1 MDGLEAIKENL
12 IRIFMGEH
20 YSIPLTAIRGYAEYI
35 ENAHCTE
42 EERIKAAGYLSK
54 AATRLQNLAFKH
66 LNITY
71 LIKATQKKDGTIW
84 VIVDPDTA
92 NKVNDD
98 EKINKGNL
106 GILVVQPE
114 KNEE

>member
-1 MDGLEAIKENL
+1 M
-12 IRIFMGEH
+12 
-20 YSIPLTAIRGYAEYI
+20 
-35 ENAHCTE
+35 
-42 EERIKAAGYLSK
+42 
-54 AATRLQNLAFKH
+54 
-66 LNITY
+66 NITY